1 MTAATAVM
9 LSLFALLVLAWPGER
24 ARQLTAFGRGDLVSA
39 TAAIAGWILS
49 SLAIAAL
56 PLLTAFGLLNL
67 SPGMVILWR
76 WAGLAVLFW
85 LATAGALSPSIA
97 YRPLAANDNF
107 PVKGAFRVIRETALR
122 SFDGKVAL
130 LVAAVLPQFID
141 SDGGPLPQLLIAGA
155 IFAGITLVSA
165 AFFALLPAR
174 AHAFLNLIP
183 ERRKALK
190 SSMGSLHQ
198 HGQTRISYRR
208 KAA

>member
-9 LSLFALLVLAWPGER
+9 LSLFALVVLAWPGER
-24 ARQLTAFGRGDLVSA
+24 ARQLTAFGRGDIASA
-39 TAAIAGWILS
+39 TAALAGWIVS

-56 PLLTAFGLLNL
+56 PLIAAFGLLDA
-67 SPGMVILWR
+67 SPGVVVLWR
-76 WAGLAVLFW
+76 WAGLAILFW
-85 LATAGALSPSIA
+85 LATAGALAPSIA

-107 PVKGAFRVIRETALR
+107 PVRGAFRVIRETAIR
-122 SFDGKVAL
+122 SFDGKTAL

-141 SDGGPLPQLLIAGA
+141 ADRGPLPQLVIAGA
-155 IFAGITLVSA
+155 IFTGITLVAA

-190 SSMGSLHQ
+190 SSMGALHQ

>member
-24 ARQLTAFGRGDLVSA
+24 ARQLTAFSRADLASA
-39 TAAIAGWILS
+39 GAALFGWILS
-49 SLAIAAL
+49 SLALAAL
-56 PLLTAFGLLNL
+56 PLAAAFGLLIL

-85 LATAGALSPSIA
+85 LATAGALAPSLA
-97 YRPLAANDNF
+97 YRPLAANDNL
-107 PVKGAFRVIRETALR
+107 PVRGVFRVVRETALR
-122 SFDGKVAL
+122 GFDAKIGL

-141 SDGGPLPQLLIAGA
+141 TDRGPLPQLIIAAA
-155 IFAGITLVSA
+155 IFAGISLLSA

-190 SSMGSLHQ
+190 SSMGALHQ